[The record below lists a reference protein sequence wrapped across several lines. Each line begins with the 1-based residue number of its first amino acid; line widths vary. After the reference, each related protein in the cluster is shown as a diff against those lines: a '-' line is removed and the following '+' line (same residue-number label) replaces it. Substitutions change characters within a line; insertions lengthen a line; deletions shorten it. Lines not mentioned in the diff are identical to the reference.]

1 MFTRTSHIE
10 NNYSRVLTYINIKL
24 TKLYFSLRKNIFNY
38 NDINLISFFNCI
50 IMFFIINVYSD
61 NQQSILKYLKDTEIN
76 LNNILIITGDH
87 E

>member
-38 NDINLISFFNCI
+38 KDINLISFFNCS
-50 IMFFIINVYSD
+50 IMYFIINVYSD